1 MTGHGGRA
9 ARCSERPGRAGLQSL
24 LLELSSS
31 VNLSLAVR
39 ALHCGEWGGAQ
50 AAHPGL
56 SCGGAPALGVH
67 G

>member
-9 ARCSERPGRAGLQSL
+9 ARCGERPGRAGLKSVL
-24 LLELSSS
+24 LALSSS
-31 VNLSLAVR
+31 VNLLLAVR
-39 ALHCGEWGGAQ
+39 ALRCGEWGGTW

-67 G
+67 S